1 MRDLRV
7 FVVAGLSA
15 LLAVAVY
22 WNSLSNGLVH
32 DDVSAIERNE
42 AVRDPTDLRT
52 IFLTPSWKARGDLT
66 TISYRPLSTWTLAVD
81 YAFHGTKPF
90 GYHLG
95 NVIGHAAVTIL
106 LVVLAR
112 ATGLSIASAG
122 LAGLLFAVHP
132 VHTEVVANGV
142 GRAEVLAAALALL
155 ALLLGRRA
163 AWRGWDLP
171 ASLAA
176 ASAYGVALLAK
187 EHTVAL
193 LLMLPLGDLLL
204 TDGGSLRRFAAG
216 LTGRR
221 KLFYAALGAIT
232 AGYLALRATAL
243 GGVVGAEGHGFQA
256 ILYWANPAASAPL
269 TARILTALR
278 VLAMAV
284 GLLIWPHPLSADYS
298 YRQIPL
304 IDSAL
309 APGALL
315 GIGVAATLAIL
326 VAVLWRRGPVACFW
340 LVLALATYAVVSNVF
355 FPIGTIFGE
364 RLLYL
369 PSAGFCVLAALALRE
384 PRRPVPRAIAS
395 LVVVVALVHW
405 SAVTIARNPVWRD
418 EMSLGLDM
426 VRTAPDSVHAHHFL
440 GATYQGEGRDEKAL
454 AELGR
459 ALEIYPEHLSSLY
472 DVGLIHQRHGD
483 AESALAIY
491 RRILDI
497 DARYFPAWISISAI
511 NYGQGSY
518 PAALEAAEHALAIV
532 PELPAAHLV
541 RANALRGL
549 VRHAEARDE
558 YAAALHGDPK
568 MPEALIG
575 LAFSALDLEDFSLAA
590 DAFRRLIDV
599 VPSVDAYS
607 GLINSARRAGRAA
620 EAEQALAAARLRY
633 PNDPAF
639 AAAKDAP

>member
-1 MRDLRV
+1 PLRAAVSPPLRRRRPRAHGSRDADAALACAPRRAPHTRGARRGAGRALRRRARRRAVRAPRGGRGAARRAAPAGGARGGGRRCCRPAERRGPPRAGGAHPGGRTGGPRVPRRGTLRDGRAGRRAVAAPPRPGIALPAGPCIGRAETMRDRRL
-7 FVVAGLSA
+7 FVAAGLGA
-15 LLAVAVY
+15 LLTVAVY

-90 GYHLG
+90 GYHIG

-112 ATGLSIASAG
+112 ATGLSITSAG

-315 GIGVAATLAIL
+315 GIGVAATLTIL
-326 VAVLWRRGPVACFW
+326 VAVLWRHGPVACFW

-369 PSAGFCVLAALALRE
+369 PSAGFCVLAALAF
-384 PRRPVPRAIAS
+384 
-395 LVVVVALVHW
+395 
-405 SAVTIARNPVWRD
+405 
-418 EMSLGLDM
+418 G
-426 VRTAPDSVHAHHFL
+426 
-440 GATYQGEGRDEKAL
+440 
-454 AELGR
+454 
-459 ALEIYPEHLSSLY
+459 
-472 DVGLIHQRHGD
+472 
-483 AESALAIY
+483 
-491 RRILDI
+491 
-497 DARYFPAWISISAI
+497 
-511 NYGQGSY
+511 
-518 PAALEAAEHALAIV
+518 
-532 PELPAAHLV
+532 
-541 RANALRGL
+541 
-549 VRHAEARDE
+549 
-558 YAAALHGDPK
+558 
-568 MPEALIG
+568 
-575 LAFSALDLEDFSLAA
+575 
-590 DAFRRLIDV
+590 
-599 VPSVDAYS
+599 
-607 GLINSARRAGRAA
+607 
-620 EAEQALAAARLRY
+620 
-633 PNDPAF
+633 
-639 AAAKDAP
+639 